1 MGLKLPFA
9 WDEPFPGRRL
19 SASLSAQCSEVLKYL
34 DTSSE
39 FCKDVHGIIAVVKDK
54 NQPEYSAEGGPIN
67 YGSLKQ

>member
-19 SASLSAQCSEVLKYL
+19 SASLSAQCSEVLEYL

-54 NQPEYSAEGGPIN
+54 NQPEYSAEGGPSITVH
-67 YGSLKQ
+67 